1 MPFVVILHHL
11 LTISQFL
18 PVLSGSIWLGML
30 MGMIIGWCVD
40 THREHYV
47 SMDADQTVAYIS
59 NIGASPKFK
68 PMFIALCVLTTVF
81 LDLSFLADRWLRH
94 AGRLTPNG
102 STGQKVL
109 ASLTIFFALL
119 GTAGLILLS
128 IFDVA
133 HHKNLHDGFL
143 LLFLGGYVLSAIC
156 ICWEYQRLGIHNR
169 HLRVLSI
176 SFWVKL
182 AFVLI
187 EVVLAIVFV
196 SLTFTHHTTG
206 GAIVEW
212 IIAFIFALYIFS
224 FCIDL
229 YPAVHTRHLKR
240 RFREKTGMNGSG
252 SDDTNGN
259 NHNHPNGTVT
269 TGGTAMAQDGDNY
282 YAGANNNTVG
292 ATEMDA
298 TNGNNSYRGYGA
310 GGAAPVTAPGST
322 GYYDNTYGESAA
334 RATRTPRTGTNNLN
348 GSAFLEDGLNGT
360 TNGHQTL
367 SQPEQAYQPSRTYQ

>member
-1 MPFVVILHHL
+1 MIHR
-11 LTISQFL
+11 ISYWFL
-18 PVLSGSIWLGML
+18 PVLSGSVWLGML
-30 MGMIIGWCVD
+30 LGMLIGWCVD

-47 SMDADQTVAYIS
+47 SMDDNQSVAYIS
-59 NIGASPKFK
+59 DIGASPKFK
-68 PMFIALCVLTTVF
+68 PMFIALCVVTTVT

-94 AGRLTPNG
+94 SGRLTPNG

-109 ASLTIFFALL
+109 GSLTIFFALL

-169 HLRVLSI
+169 HLRILSF

-182 AFVLI
+182 AFVLA
-187 EVVLAIVFV
+187 EVVLAIIFV
-196 SLTFTHHTTG
+196 SLTFTDHTTG

-212 IIAFIFALYIFS
+212 IIAFIFALYIYS

-240 RFREKTGMNGSG
+240 RYREKTGMNGSG
-252 SDDTNGN
+252 SDHTNN
-259 NHNHPNGTVT
+259 PNGSVT
-269 TGGTAMAQDGDNY
+269 TGGAAMAQDGANY
-282 YAGANNNTVG
+282 YAGANANG

-298 TNGNNSYRGYGA
+298 TNGNNYRGYGTGA
-310 GGAAPVTAPGST
+310 GAAPVTAPGST

-334 RATRTPRTGTNNLN
+334 RATRQPRTNNNNMN
-348 GSAFLEDGLNGT
+348 GSAFVDDGLNGT
-360 TNGHQTL
+360 TNGHSTL
-367 SQPEQAYQPSRTYQ
+367 NQPEQAYQPSRSYQ

>member
-1 MPFVVILHHL
+1 MVSCFSYWL
-11 LTISQFL
+11 L
-18 PVLSGSIWLGML
+18 PVLSGSVWLGML
-30 MGMIIGWCVD
+30 MGMLIGWAVD

-47 SMDADQTVAYIS
+47 SMDDNQTVAYIS
-59 NIGASPKFK
+59 DIGASPKFK
-68 PMFIALCVLTTVF
+68 PMFIALCVVTTVT

-109 ASLTIFFALL
+109 GVLTIVFALL

-128 IFDVA
+128 VFDVA
-133 HHKNLHDGFL
+133 HHKRLHDGFL

-169 HLRVLSI
+169 HLRILSI

-182 AFVLI
+182 SFVLV
-187 EVVLAIVFV
+187 EVVLAIIFV

-212 IIAFIFALYIFS
+212 IIAFIFALYVFS

-229 YPAVHTRHLKR
+229 YPAVRTRHLKGR
-240 RFREKTGMNGSG
+240 YREKHGPNGSG
-252 SDDTNGN
+252 SDG
-259 NHNHPNGTVT
+259 PNSSAT

-282 YAGANNNTVG
+282 YNPGNSHTAGPGEMEAANG
-292 ATEMDA
+292 
-298 TNGNNSYRGYGA
+298 SYRGYTA
-310 GGAAPVTAPGST
+310 NANAAPPTAPGST

-334 RATRTPRTGTNNLN
+334 RATRSPRTNNLAGNTFVEDEVN
-348 GSAFLEDGLNGT
+348 GG
-360 TNGHQTL
+360 
-367 SQPEQAYQPSRTYQ
+367 SQPLNQPRQTYQPSRSYQ